1 MPDYDN
7 RVSLGSISSYTAT
20 KNGWLVAG
28 YYGYSTSGAYT
39 ASVKINNKTI
49 FSDTTEAASSNGAR
63 ASRGQIMIPVS
74 VGDKATWNNAS
85 NVEASYFI
93 PGKWVTPTTD

>member
-1 MPDYDN
+1 M
-7 RVSLGSISSYTAT
+7 
-20 KNGWLVAG
+20 AG